1 MAAPTLL
8 PPSAGAP
15 ARIVRIGLVQQR
27 WHPDPA
33 KHAQALRRGVLTAA
47 QRGAQLICLQELSL
61 HRYFADAKDPAC
73 FALAETLGDGPTSA
87 LCSRLA
93 VEAGAF
99 VVGSLFEQAAGRY
112 FNTAVVFD
120 LQGNLVGYTR
130 KQHIPSG
137 SGYHEDFYFEAGD
150 SDYPVHDLGFI
161 RLAIPTCYDQW
172 FPELARIYAL
182 KGAEL
187 IVYPTAIGSEP
198 DYPDFDTQP
207 CWQTVMRGHAI
218 ANGIFI
224 AAVNRISNEGVVNF
238 YGSSFVCDPLG
249 RLLARA
255 PRHRPA
261 VITADLDFAVMTF
274 WRRLFP
280 LLHQRRPDCYGQLIA
295 Q

>member
-1 MAAPTLL
+1 MSAPT
-8 PPSAGAP
+8 PSPSSAVAS
-15 ARIVRIGLVQQR
+15 ARTVRISLVQQR

-61 HRYFADAKDPAC
+61 HRYFADAKDPAQ
-73 FALAETLGDGPTSA
+73 FALAETVGDGPTSA

-93 VEAGAF
+93 IEAGAC
-99 VVGSLFEQAAGRY
+99 VVGSLFERANGRY

-120 LQGNLVGYTR
+120 PRGNLIGQTR

-137 SGYHEDFYFEAGD
+137 SGYHEDYYFEPGD
-150 SDYPVHDLGFI
+150 SEYPVHDLGFI
-161 RLAIPTCYDQW
+161 RLATPTCYDQW

-198 DYPDFDTQP
+198 DYPGLDTQP

-224 AAVNRISNEGVVNF
+224 AAVNRIGNEGIVNF
-238 YGSSFVCDPLG
+238 YGSSFICDPLG

-261 VITADLDFAVMTF
+261 VITADLDFAVMAF

-280 LLHQRRPDCYGQLIA
+280 LLHQRRPHCYGQLIA